1 MALGTAS
8 DLPNLQ
14 GTYIP
19 QVWSGKMLVKFYA
32 ATVFGMIANTDY
44 EGEIKGHGDRVE
56 IRTTP
61 DITIRDYTPGTALEI
76 QKPTPSKIE
85 LQIAYAK
92 YFNFLGEDVQVMQSD
107 LAYLEKW
114 SEDASEQLKIAVDKS
129 VLGNVYTQVSA
140 FNTGNT
146 AGAKSGS
153 INLGVSG
160 TPVQVTAA
168 NVLDTI
174 LDCNT
179 CMDEQN
185 IPENDRFIV
194 LPPWAVNKIKRSDL
208 QSAMI
213 TGDAKSPLRN
223 GLVGTIDRTLVMSS
237 NNLSQVL
244 DSSSVQAWNCIFGQK
259 SGISFATQLVK
270 NETVKAESTF
280 GMLYRGLQVYGFN
293 VNKPEA
299 LGRLYIRR

>member
-14 GTYIP
+14 GTYTP
-19 QVWSGKMLVKFYA
+19 QVWSKKMLVKFYA
-32 ATVFGMIANTDY
+32 ATVFSSIANTDY
-44 EGEIKGHGDRVE
+44 EGEIKAQGDRVE

-61 DITIRDYTPGTALEI
+61 DIEIRDYTPGSALNI
-76 QKPTPSKIE
+76 QHPTPSVTE
-85 LQIAYAK
+85 LQIAWAK
-92 YFNFLGEDVQVMQSD
+92 YYSFSGEDVQVMQSD
-107 LAYLEKW
+107 LPYLDKW
-114 SEDASEQLKIAVDKS
+114 SQDAAEQLKIAIDKS
-129 VLGNVYTQVSA
+129 VLGSIYLQTATANQGA
-140 FNTGNT
+140 T

-153 INLGVSG
+153 INLGVTG

-168 NVLDTI
+168 NVLDVI

-185 IPENDRFIV
+185 VPETDRFIV

-223 GLVGTIDRTLVMSS
+223 GMVGTIDRTLVMSS
-237 NNLSQVL
+237 NNLTQVV
-244 DSSSVQAWNCIFGQK
+244 DTNAAWNCVFGQK
-259 SGISFATQLVK
+259 TALTFASQLVK
-270 NETVKAESTF
+270 NENLRAESTF
-280 GMLYRGLQVYGFN
+280 GTIYRGLQVYGFK
-293 VNKPEA
+293 VVKPES
-299 LGRLYIRR
+299 LGRLYIKR